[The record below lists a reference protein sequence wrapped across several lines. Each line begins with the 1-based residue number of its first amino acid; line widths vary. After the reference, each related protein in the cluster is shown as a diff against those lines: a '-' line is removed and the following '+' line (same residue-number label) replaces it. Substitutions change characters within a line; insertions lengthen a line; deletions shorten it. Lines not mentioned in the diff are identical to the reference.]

1 MYRRQHGLRAAHG
14 APAMAQKKMQE
25 TAGQKGAGL
34 GN

>member
-14 APAMAQKKMQE
+14 AIMAQKKMQE